1 MSIVVG
7 YVRGEQAH
15 KPVERAPSPNQRL
28 VSCVLGDEFNL
39 AVCDLENAPL
49 RNRRTAHVARCVTK
63 EMSLRYNLV
72 DEDDPTGV
80 LFTAVNRWALS
91 EAELHPKLYL
101 PGTGCEVR
109 SLHLRSRLAEGAG
122 IGDEVSGLA
131 ELVALRT
138 ELKVDALGEA

>member
-28 VSCVLGDEFNL
+28 VSCVPGDEFNL
-39 AVCDLENAPL
+39 AVCDLKNAPL
-49 RNRRTAHVARCVTK
+49 RNRRTAHVPRCITK

-80 LFTAVNRWALS
+80 LFTAVGSRN
-91 EAELHPKLYL
+91 EAM
-101 PGTGCEVR
+101 EVLQ
-109 SLHLRSRLAEGAG
+109 S
-122 IGDEVSGLA
+122 
-131 ELVALRT
+131 
-138 ELKVDALGEA
+138 